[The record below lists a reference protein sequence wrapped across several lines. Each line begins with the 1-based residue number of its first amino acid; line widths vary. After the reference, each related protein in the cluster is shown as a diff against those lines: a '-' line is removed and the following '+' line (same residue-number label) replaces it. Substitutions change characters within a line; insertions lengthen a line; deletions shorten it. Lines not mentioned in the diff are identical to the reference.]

1 MGRIIYVKGKP
12 RPHRRFSGVNFYL
25 LFILLLSDVSVRPTI
40 VNLFYAKPIVVAL
53 LAAMSANLSAEET
66 KNPPIDPS
74 KAIDKGVAM
83 PTPLDKFIAL
93 TLLVKTKK
101 IDWNGVF
108 NAVAVDINPDNYT
121 DTEILIPQV
130 LGLRIADGIMAV
142 QAKDAELL
150 GKAASDIEKLALKLK
165 VNDNDLSRARR
176 VRSLANEGKW
186 LDVYRELG
194 FLQQDIMQKLEE
206 NPNDQRSSLL
216 MISGW
221 IQGSRYSSRLILAH
235 YSDESSNI
243 LREPLLVK
251 ALIDKSNGLPAK
263 TKEAPSVAIISKT
276 LPSLHKIVNVS
287 IDAPIPK
294 AQVESLDQLA
304 TACVKEIIKG
314 K

>member
-1 MGRIIYVKGKP
+1 M
-12 RPHRRFSGVNFYL
+12 
-25 LFILLLSDVSVRPTI
+25 
-40 VNLFYAKPIVVAL
+40 AL
-53 LAAMSANLSAEET
+53 IAAMSPQVPAQGD
-66 KNPPIDPS
+66 KNPPIDPT
-74 KAIDKGVAM
+74 KAIDMGVAM

-121 DTEILIPQV
+121 DTEVLIPQV

-150 GKAASDIEKLALKLK
+150 GKAASDIEKLAVKLK
-165 VNDNDLSRARR
+165 VSDNDLSRARR

-206 NPNDQRSSLL
+206 NPKDQRSALL

-235 YSDESSNI
+235 YSDASSNI
-243 LREPLLVK
+243 LREPLLVTALIKKNEALPDKTK
-251 ALIDKSNGLPAK
+251 AL
-263 TKEAPSVAIISKT
+263 PSVAIITKT
-276 LPSLHKIVNVS
+276 LPALHKIVNVGL
-287 IDAPIPK
+287 DAAIPK
-294 AQVESLDQLA
+294 AQIQSVDDLA
-304 TACVKEIIKG
+304 TACVKEIIKA